1 MYFCAKVNIM
11 NYSIYAESTPN
22 PEVMK
27 FVANRMLADKSIE
40 ITTLAEAKGISIAE
54 ELLKFPFVKSIYLSS
69 NFISVS
75 KTGTIAW
82 ENIAMQLR
90 IFIADHLNSND
101 IKNYTENLSSEKVA
115 VVNNTD
121 DDKITIKEFTASEKE
136 IEAILNEYIAPA
148 VEADGGAITLNYYK
162 DNVVCVDLKGACSG
176 CPSSTSTLKGGIE
189 ALLKQKINPDIE
201 VIANE
206 K

>member
-1 MYFCAKVNIM
+1 M

-22 PEVMK
+22 PQVMK

-40 ITTLAEAKGISIAE
+40 ISNLKEAKGISIAE
-54 ELLKFPFVKSIYLSS
+54 ELLKFPFIQSIYLSA
-69 NFISVS
+69 NFISITKN
-75 KTGTIAW
+75 KTIEW
-82 ENIAMQLR
+82 EDIAMHLR
-90 IFIADHLNSND
+90 SFITEHLNSSND
-101 IKNYTENLSSEKVA
+101 IKNYTEHIDVRKEKHSEKGKI
-115 VVNNTD
+115 VNTSKKFNPL
-121 DDKITIKEFTASEKE
+121 EKE

-162 DNVVCVDLKGACSG
+162 DNIVCVDLKGACSG

-189 ALLKQKINPDIE
+189 NLLKQKINPEIE

>member
-1 MYFCAKVNIM
+1 M

-40 ITTLAEAKGISIAE
+40 VKALKEAKGIIILE
-54 ELLKFPFVKSIYLSS
+54 ELIRFPFVKSIYLSA
-69 NFISVS
+69 NFISIT
-75 KTGTIAW
+75 KTETIKW
-82 ENIAMQLR
+82 EDIAMQLR
-90 IFIADHLNSND
+90 VFIVDHLNSNEV
-101 IKNYTENLSSEKVA
+101 KNYTEDFVSTEIKSEITPK
-115 VVNNTD
+115 NN
-121 DDKITIKEFTASEKE
+121 KIRAREFNTEEKK
-136 IEAILNEYIAPA
+136 IEALLNEYIAPA
-148 VEADGGAITLNYYK
+148 VEADGGAIILNYYK
-162 DNVVCVDLKGACSG
+162 DNIVCVDLKGACSG

-189 ALLKQKINPDIE
+189 GLLKQKVNPDIK

>member
-1 MYFCAKVNIM
+1 M

-148 VEADGGAITLNYYK
+148 VEADGGAITLKYYK

>member
-1 MYFCAKVNIM
+1 M

-22 PEVMK
+22 PHVMK
-27 FVANRMLADKSIE
+27 FVANRMLADKNLE
-40 ITTLAEAKGISIAE
+40 INTMEEARGISIAE
-54 ELLKFPFVKSIYLSS
+54 ELLKFPFIKSIYISS
-69 NFISVS
+69 NFLSIT
-75 KTGTIAW
+75 KNEEIEW

-90 IFIADHLNSND
+90 VFIADHLNSNK
-101 IKNYTENLSSEKVA
+101 IKNYTENISTSKKVFTDKLDNENEKIF
-115 VVNNTD
+115 T
-121 DDKITIKEFTASEKE
+121 KKEQK

-148 VEADGGAITLNYYK
+148 VESDGGVITLKYYK
-162 DNVVCVDLKGACSG
+162 DNIVCVDLKGACSG

-189 ALLKQKINPDIE
+189 TLLRKKVDANIE

>member
-1 MYFCAKVNIM
+1 M

-22 PEVMK
+22 PHVMK
-27 FVANRMLADKSIE
+27 FVANRMLADKNLE
-40 ITTLAEAKGISIAE
+40 INTMEEARGISIAE
-54 ELLKFPFVKSIYLSS
+54 ELLKFPFIKSIYISS
-69 NFISVS
+69 NFLSIT
-75 KTGTIAW
+75 KNEEIEW

-90 IFIADHLNSND
+90 VFIADHLNSNK
-101 IKNYTENLSSEKVA
+101 IKNYTENISTSKKVFTDKLDNENEKIF
-115 VVNNTD
+115 T
-121 DDKITIKEFTASEKE
+121 KKEQK

-148 VEADGGAITLNYYK
+148 VESDGGAITLKYYK
-162 DNVVCVDLKGACSG
+162 DNIVCVDLKGACSG

-189 ALLKQKINPDIE
+189 TLLRKKVDANIE

>member
-1 MYFCAKVNIM
+1 M

-115 VVNNTD
+115 DVNNTD

>member
-1 MYFCAKVNIM
+1 M

-90 IFIADHLNSND
+90 IFIADHLNSNN

-176 CPSSTSTLKGGIE
+176 CPSSSSTLKGGIE